1 MHASIQGSHF
11 KADKG
16 VQGHERDAATC
27 GRLLNAAPTCGQTLR
42 KDMKPV
48 LRHVDTPSM
57 LERPVNETTC
67 GNPFSAHPKMLMS
80 LEPEETRHDPESST
94 CLARALE
101 GESTCRGMKYGKS
114 FEGNR
119 HVGELHMGGDVASF
133 GGQSTCRGVEYGRG
147 FGGEATCGRMK
158 YELWRRI
165 GMSGSHCMD
174 MSASFRKVY
183 RPACTTRISTV
194 NNNLSRA

>member
-1 MHASIQGSHF
+1 
-11 KADKG
+11 
-16 VQGHERDAATC
+16 
-27 GRLLNAAPTCGQTLR
+27 
-42 KDMKPV
+42 
-48 LRHVDTPSM
+48 M
-57 LERPVNETTC
+57 L
-67 GNPFSAHPKMLMS
+67 GKSF
-80 LEPEETRHDPESST
+80 
-94 CLARALE
+94 
-101 GESTCRGMKYGKS
+101 GGGSTCRGMKYGKS

-133 GGQSTCRGVEYGRG
+133 GGQSTCREVEYGRG

-194 NNNLSRA
+194 NKTYAELDILAFFLSGGGCLFMAETASLDCYTQASEGKVRRSVSIYRH

>member
-1 MHASIQGSHF
+1 MRSPPQCCSDMWTDVA
-11 KADKG
+11 
-16 VQGHERDAATC
+16 QGHEACAATC
-27 GRLLNAAPTCGQTLR
+27 GHPFNAGATSERNDMWKSLR
-42 KDMKPV
+42 
-48 LRHVDTPSM
+48 
-57 LERPVNETTC
+57 
-67 GNPFSAHPKMLMS
+67 
-80 LEPEETRHDPESST
+80 
-94 CLARALE
+94 

-133 GGQSTCRGVEYGRG
+133 GGQSTCREVEYGKG

-194 NNNLSRA
+194 NNNLCRA